1 MLLTTCGHY
10 CELFRGR
17 GRRRRRWSR
26 PAKRRALT
34 YPGQTTFSTSQHNIQ
49 SKTIVLALSHGID
62 DKVVTG
68 RLQFYRWSV
77 QGARVSCCG
86 SFENLFFNDRNET
99 SDDQRWRLSTA
110 VAGVKSQQ
118 SILKNILFFLSQR
131 RSRPF
136 DPSYL
141 RRDIGFFFLYLL
153 LLLLFTFPYVE

>member
-1 MLLTTCGHY
+1 MVTASQEKSFDL
-10 CELFRGR
+10 
-17 GRRRRRWSR
+17 
-26 PAKRRALT
+26 
-34 YPGQTTFSTSQHNIQ
+34 PGQTTFSTNEHNIQ
-49 SKTIVLALSHGID
+49 SKTMVLALSHGID

-77 QGARVSCCG
+77 QGAQVSCCG